1 MAVLLEVDDI
11 VQAVLRGH
19 WNAEVETNNVFNFQV
34 NALGVPTAGDA
45 TCRNLGSG
53 FWQAIK
59 AALLIVTS
67 ASQVYEQID
76 VSRLDASGNII
87 SGESFFIESGDGVGG
102 QSGDALPPS
111 DAWTFKYI
119 RPNSSFRHGFKR
131 FPGVPESAQ
140 SGGRPAGGAVA
151 SLAALGV
158 LLSGPFE
165 YYKDV
170 AGTETAAGG
179 EFVPAV
185 IQRMLNGDL
194 VDPVVT
200 YTIDTVVFDKIGH
213 QDTRDIGRGV

>member
-1 MAVLLEVDDI
+1 MAVLLEIDDI

-67 ASQVYEQID
+67 SVQVYEQID

-87 SGESFFIESGDGVGG
+87 SGETYFIPTGDGIGG
-102 QSGDALPPS
+102 QSGEGLPPA
-111 DAWTFKYI
+111 DAWTFKYV

-131 FPGVPESAQ
+131 FSGVFETGQAN
-140 SGGRPAGGAVA
+140 GRPTGA
-151 SLAALGV
+151 SLTALDDLGG

-200 YTIDTVVFDKIGH
+200 YTIDTVVFDKLGH